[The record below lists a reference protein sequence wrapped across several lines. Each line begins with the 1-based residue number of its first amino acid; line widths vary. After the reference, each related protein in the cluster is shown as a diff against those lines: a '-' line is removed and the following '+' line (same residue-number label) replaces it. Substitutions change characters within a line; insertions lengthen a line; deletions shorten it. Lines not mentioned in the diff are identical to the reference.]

1 LVPQG
6 VVPRGDLYMLN
17 SIASGRRL
25 ALRIALLQLGVAA
38 SLGLLFLLHG
48 YRDALAASASAGL
61 VALGTVLMALRTFAG
76 LAGPTMTMLRLLSG
90 VILKWVAVLGGMVV
104 ILGQLKLPPL
114 AALTGLVVAYAVN
127 LLAFRFKG

>member
-1 LVPQG
+1 
-6 VVPRGDLYMLN
+6 MLN

-25 ALRIALLQLGVAA
+25 AWRIALLQLGVAA
-38 SLGLLFLLHG
+38 SLGLVFMLRG
-48 YRDALAASASAGL
+48 YHDALAASAGAGV
-61 VALGTVLMALRTFAG
+61 VALGTVLMSLRTFAS
-76 LAGPTMTMLRLLSG
+76 LAGPATTMLRLLSG

-104 ILGQLKLPPL
+104 ILGQFKLPPL

>member
-1 LVPQG
+1 
-6 VVPRGDLYMLN
+6 MLN

-25 ALRIALLQLGVAA
+25 ALRVALLQLGVAA

-61 VALGTVLMALRTFAG
+61 VALGTALMALRTFAG
-76 LAGPTMTMLRLLSG
+76 LAGPAMTMLRLLSG
-90 VILKWVAVLGGMVV
+90 VILKWVAVLGGMIV
-104 ILGQLKLPPL
+104 ILGHLKLPPL